1 MTALTN
7 LTSEAKIVLNTKDSC
22 VKSKNLTEDNG
33 KIGPNTKD
41 LCTTNCVNH
50 CLKWESELTKPQQ
63 RWRGRTLSQQV
74 WLLSRG
80 EAGLNFDNQYAA

>member
-1 MTALTN
+1 MLN
-7 LTSEAKIVLNTKDSC
+7 LKDSC
-22 VKSKNLTEDNG
+22 VKSLDFTDDNV

-41 LCTTNCVNH
+41 SCTLYNN
-50 CLKWESELTKPQQ
+50 CLKWGSELTKPQQ

-80 EAGLNFDNQYAA
+80 EAGLNGDNQYAALKFG